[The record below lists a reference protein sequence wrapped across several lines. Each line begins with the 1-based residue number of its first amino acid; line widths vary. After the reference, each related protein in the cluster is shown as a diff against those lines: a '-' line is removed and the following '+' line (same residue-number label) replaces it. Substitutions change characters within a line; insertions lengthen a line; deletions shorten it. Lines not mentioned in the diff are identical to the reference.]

1 MKITRARLKQII
13 QEAIEEVEDD
23 QEEFEFGKSKE
34 AGASAVKKGIDIA
47 KTQSQAG
54 IDDYERAIIT
64 QLYQALT
71 AAAKET
77 NLKSGN
83 IKRYSELLFQ
93 ALKDALEKE
102 S

>member
-13 QEAIEEVEDD
+13 QEAIEEVEGD

-34 AGASAVKKGIDIA
+34 VGSTAREKGIDIA
-47 KTQSQAG
+47 KAQSQAG
-54 IDDYERAIIT
+54 IDDYERAIIA
-64 QLYQALT
+64 QLSQALT

-93 ALKDALEKE
+93 ALKDVLEKQP
-102 S
+102 